1 MLAFLFLKYI
11 SKFLKPLQKK
21 LLFLKLLYYYFEIF
35 SSAKYREKQIL
46 FGINSITT
54 LFMKILSTVWQG
66 LCKKFMVNN
75 IGNQKLF
82 HNFAIYNTYMFFI
95 LKKTTI
101 QLPLCF
107 KWESFVVMKNNAIY
121 RNIFL
126 TEQQASFYVKCD
138 TQGTPNTTTT
148 YYKKRLNF
156 FYNSRCVIAQQ
167 HSTGK
172 IGLKCDKFLI
182 STKTSGCY
190 MSLSV
195 MIIDYL
201 TD

>member
-1 MLAFLFLKYI
+1 MPAFLFLKYI
-11 SKFLKPLQKK
+11 SKFLKHLQK
-21 LLFLKLLYYYFEIF
+21 LLFLKLLQYYFEIF

-82 HNFAIYNTYMFFI
+82 HNFAIYNTQVHVLYFE
-95 LKKTTI
+95 KKTTI

-121 RNIFL
+121 RNIFFNRA
-126 TEQQASFYVKCD
+126 AS
-138 TQGTPNTTTT
+138 
-148 YYKKRLNF
+148 
-156 FYNSRCVIAQQ
+156 
-167 HSTGK
+167 
-172 IGLKCDKFLI
+172 
-182 STKTSGCY
+182 
-190 MSLSV
+190 
-195 MIIDYL
+195 IIL
-201 TD
+201 RQM

>member
-1 MLAFLFLKYI
+1 MPAFLFLKYI
-11 SKFLKPLQKK
+11 SKFLKPHPK
-21 LLFLKLLYYYFEIF
+21 LLFLKLLQCYFEIF

-82 HNFAIYNTYMFFI
+82 HNFAMYNTYMFFI

-138 TQGTPNTTTT
+138 TQGTSNTTTT

-172 IGLKCDKFLI
+172 IGFKCNKFLI